1 MQQERQLASNDVMGN
16 ISLINAANTNSSNL
30 GNSCTYC
37 GKDNHT
43 VDRCYMKYGFPQ
55 NYASKGGRGNQSGF
69 GRGNLGGKGSK
80 LCTYCGFTNHTVDEC
95 YRKHGY
101 LPRHKLYKS
110 LGSNINNI
118 SAEKEESDSSAQ

>member
-1 MQQERQLASNDVMGN
+1 MVFLRIMLPEEEEETKVA
-16 ISLINAANTNSSNL
+16 
-30 GNSCTYC
+30 
-37 GKDNHT
+37 
-43 VDRCYMKYGFPQ
+43 
-55 NYASKGGRGNQSGF
+55 F
-69 GRGNLGGKGSK
+69 GRGNSGGRGSK
-80 LCTYCGFTNHTVDEC
+80 LFIYCAFTNHTVDEC